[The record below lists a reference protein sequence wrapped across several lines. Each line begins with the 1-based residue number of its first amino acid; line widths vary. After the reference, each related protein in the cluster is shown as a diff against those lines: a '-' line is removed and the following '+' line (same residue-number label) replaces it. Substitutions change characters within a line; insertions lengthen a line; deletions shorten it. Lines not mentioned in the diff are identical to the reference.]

1 VSYPVCDNLSVVL
14 SVIVLVLVLLD
25 VDTIVPAPESVW
37 KVVPVDVDV
46 KNTVLTSV
54 VLVVSLTYSNVSVVV
69 ANEVSRV
76 VSLLPVK

>member
-1 VSYPVCDNLSVVL
+1 MSYPVCDNLSVVL
-14 SVIVLVLVLLD
+14 SVIVFLD
-25 VDTIVPAPESVW
+25 VKCKVPPPESVW
-37 KVVPVDVDV
+37 KVVPVDV

-54 VLVVSLTYSNVSVVV
+54 VLVVSRTYSNVCVVV